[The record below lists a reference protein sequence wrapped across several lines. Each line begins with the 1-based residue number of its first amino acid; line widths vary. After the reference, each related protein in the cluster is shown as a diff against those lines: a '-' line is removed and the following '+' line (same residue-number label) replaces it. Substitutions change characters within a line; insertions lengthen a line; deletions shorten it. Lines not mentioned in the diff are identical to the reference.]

1 MSSTN
6 SLDSY
11 CGVTA
16 DNKDEMVKEIAK
28 VKSEKMAL
36 LKSVVAMMKKRG
48 IQFWLDSGTLLG
60 AYRNGKMIPHD
71 FDIDLSVFG
80 EDDLNAAHEVLE
92 AIKPDN
98 YHVRK
103 GHHNPDSVKVC
114 KKVEIFKEVNGG
126 YNCTHPSN
134 VSMDIIMYDYAD
146 VNRSLIKTEY
156 FGFNLE
162 KNRYKPEWLFP
173 LGKLKFEDMELPVPN
188 DPEAWLT
195 EQYGYLG
202 PDCYYD
208 ETVHKYRKRPAA
220 W

>member
-1 MSSTN
+1 
-6 SLDSY
+6 
-11 CGVTA
+11 
-16 DNKDEMVKEIAK
+16 MV
-28 VKSEKMAL
+28 
-36 LKSVVAMMKKRG
+36 
-48 IQFWLDSGTLLG
+48 
-60 AYRNGKMIPHD
+60 N
-71 FDIDLSVFG
+71 
-80 EDDLNAAHEVLE
+80 
-92 AIKPDN
+92 
-98 YHVRK
+98 RK

-173 LGKLKFEDMELPVPN
+173 LEIPLFLSIYPPCQHAVTSLCHSQTLFHWFNDFKDKTNTFYLFDDLFITTLPGKLKFEDMELPVPN